1 MRRNAVI
8 ILAVISALLLG
19 ATAVSYS
26 KYQKSQAEFAKA
38 TADQESMRLRYDEA
52 VGEIVAIQDSLNAI
66 VLDEQAANADVEFQH
81 PPTLSDNVLGR
92 IAALK
97 AATQRTKVRIE
108 DLDHRVKRSGVK
120 IAGMEKI
127 IANLRQSVSDREERI
142 AQLGTQVDTLQT
154 QVAGLS
160 VEVQGQQQE
169 IVQKEQELTAKQQEL
184 ATIFY
189 AMGTKKELTRSG
201 LVAAKGGVLGVGKSL
216 KLSGKFDESAFN
228 ALNTDQETVIRIPAE
243 KVQVLSAQ
251 PPSSYALQT
260 VGKDMVEL
268 RIINP
273 TEFRKIKHLVILM
286 A

>member
-1 MRRNAVI
+1 MRRNAVVV
-8 ILAVISALLLG
+8 LAIISALLLG

-26 KYQKSQAEFAKA
+26 KYKKSEAEYAKA
-38 TADQESMRLRYDEA
+38 TADQESMRLRYDQA

-66 VLDEQAANADVEFQH
+66 VLDEKVANADVEFQH

-97 AATQRTKVRIE
+97 AATQRTKARIE

-120 IAGMEKI
+120 IAGMEKM
-127 IANLRQSVSDREERI
+127 IANLRKSVADREERI

-160 VEVQGQQQE
+160 VEVEGKQQE
-169 IVQKEQELTAKQQEL
+169 IVQKDQELTAKQQEL

-189 AMGTKKELTRSG
+189 AMGTKKELTQTG
-201 LVAAKGGVLGVGKSL
+201 LVEAKGGVLGVGKSL
-216 KLSGKFDESAFN
+216 KLSGKFNESAFN
-228 ALNTDQETVIRIPAE
+228 SLNTDQETVIRIPAE
-243 KVQVLSAQ
+243 KVQILSAQ
-251 PPSSYALQT
+251 PVSSYALQT

-273 TEFRKIKHLVILM
+273 TEFRKVKHLVILM